1 VLYRIVHLSVRILS
15 RFLCRLVVT
24 GREHIPERGPF
35 LVALNHLSSVDP
47 ILLYAQM
54 PVRLRMA
61 GMAAMAHRYDWF
73 IGRWMDYG
81 GAVWVRRGEIDR
93 RALREA
99 LDALAA
105 GRPLGLAPE
114 GTRSKTGALIEGKK
128 GAAFLALRSE
138 APILPVVVYG
148 TEKVLPN
155 LRRLRRM
162 TIPMI
167 YAPAFSLPPRG
178 DGPRS
183 EHVQYCTD
191 LIMARLASMLPEA
204 YRGVYIGHPLI
215 PYWEQLDASGRAA
228 HPEWKREI
236 VLDADGRGS
245 LAQAGGARGTRIS

>member
-1 VLYRIVHLSVRILS
+1 VLYRIVHLSIRILS

-24 GREHIPERGPF
+24 GREHIPEQGPF
-35 LVALNHLSSVDP
+35 LITLNHLSSVDP
-47 ILLYAQM
+47 ILIYGQM

-61 GMAAMAHRYDWF
+61 GLAAMSHRYDWF

-81 GAVWVRRGEIDR
+81 GAIWVRRGETDR
-93 RALREA
+93 QALRHA

-128 GAAFLALRSE
+128 GTAFLAIRSGVS
-138 APILPVVVYG
+138 ILPSVMYG

-155 LRRLRRM
+155 LRRLHRM
-162 TIPMI
+162 TISMTF
-167 YAPAFSLPPRG
+167 APAFSLPPRG

-204 YRGVYIGHPLI
+204 YRGVYTGHPLI
-215 PYWEQLDASGRAA
+215 AYWEQLDAEGCAA

-236 VLDADGRGS
+236 VLDAD
-245 LAQAGGARGTRIS
+245 